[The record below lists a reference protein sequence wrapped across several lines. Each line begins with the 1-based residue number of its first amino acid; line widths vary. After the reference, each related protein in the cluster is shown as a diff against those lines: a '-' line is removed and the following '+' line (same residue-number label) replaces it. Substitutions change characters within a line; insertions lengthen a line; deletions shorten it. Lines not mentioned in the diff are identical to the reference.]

1 MRNLLLGAALLA
13 CATVAEAHAHLRSSI
28 PADAS
33 TLGASPPSLE
43 LTFSEAGL
51 VTAASI
57 QAAGGTPRKLGP
69 LPTKAAERVSLALPA
84 LEPGA
89 YVVSWRV
96 LSADGHIMPG
106 KIRFTIAAAD
116 AQKHPASH

>member
-1 MRNLLLGAALLA
+1 MRNLLLGAALLT
-13 CATVAEAHAHLRSSI
+13 CATVADAHAHLRGSM

-33 TLGASPPSLE
+33 TLSASPPSLE
-43 LTFSEAGL
+43 LNFSEAAL

-57 QAAGGTPRKLGP
+57 QEAGGIPRKLGP
-69 LPTKAAERVSLALPA
+69 LPTRAAERVSLTLPA

-106 KIRFTIAAAD
+106 KIHFTIAPAGAH
-116 AQKHPASH
+116 KHPASQ